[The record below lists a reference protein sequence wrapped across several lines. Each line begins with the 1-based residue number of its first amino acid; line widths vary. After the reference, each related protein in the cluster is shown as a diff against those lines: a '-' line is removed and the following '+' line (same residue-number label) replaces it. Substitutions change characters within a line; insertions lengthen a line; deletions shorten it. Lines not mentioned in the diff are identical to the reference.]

1 MGSLKRH
8 LILFSTENEQ
18 HYIMIIS
25 SRLSFSSVYFQ
36 FSLTWLADT
45 TSTINEQTCL
55 FALTSSLLDQ
65 HGPKKSFSFSLIP
78 VIKLA
83 RARPH

>member
-25 SRLSFSSVYFQ
+25 SRVSPFSSVYFQ

-65 HGPKKSFSFSLIP
+65 HGPKKKVFHFL
-78 VIKLA
+78 
-83 RARPH
+83 